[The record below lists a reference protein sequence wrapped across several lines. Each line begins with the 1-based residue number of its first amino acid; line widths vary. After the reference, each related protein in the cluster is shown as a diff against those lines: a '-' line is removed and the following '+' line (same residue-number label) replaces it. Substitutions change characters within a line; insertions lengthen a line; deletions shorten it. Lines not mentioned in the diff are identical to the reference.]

1 MFTDIVILAGGF
13 GERLWPASRP
23 DFPKQFLSINDG
35 ISFLQ
40 NAIIR
45 SLALKPTGKIV
56 IATRDGLQN
65 EIANQCN
72 MLAEKVSKC
81 DAEKIKNDVLIL
93 AEPVAKHT
101 TAPVIL
107 SCHLLNMLDSNSNH
121 SILVLTSD
129 HIIEPVEKFVKD
141 AEKAYLTAI
150 NNHFVC
156 FGIKPNEPSTGY
168 GYIQTGKAEDSENTI
183 FKIDCFKEKPDLETA
198 KSYLASGNC
207 WWNSGMFAFTADFF
221 IKELQK
227 CTPEIATAF
236 NNIPN
241 GNKPS
246 ISNINSIPYV
256 ESWAEMNEAYEKTP
270 AIAIDIAVAEKT
282 DEAYIV
288 LASFDWDDVGSWDS
302 FEKHSKGE
310 GHSELIQSNN
320 CFVYSDIP
328 VAICGVDDI
337 TVVIK
342 NGKALVMKKG
352 ASPLVRDAVKLMK

>member
-1 MFTDIVILAGGF
+1 
-13 GERLWPASRP
+13 
-23 DFPKQFLSINDG
+23 
-35 ISFLQ
+35 
-40 NAIIR
+40 
-45 SLALKPTGKIV
+45 
-56 IATRDGLQN
+56 
-65 EIANQCN
+65 
-72 MLAEKVSKC
+72 
-81 DAEKIKNDVLIL
+81 
-93 AEPVAKHT
+93 
-101 TAPVIL
+101 
-107 SCHLLNMLDSNSNH
+107 
-121 SILVLTSD
+121 
-129 HIIEPVEKFVKD
+129 
-141 AEKAYLTAI
+141 
-150 NNHFVC
+150 
-156 FGIKPNEPSTGY
+156 
-168 GYIQTGKAEDSENTI
+168 
-183 FKIDCFKEKPDLETA
+183 
-198 KSYLASGNC
+198 
-207 WWNSGMFAFTADFF
+207 
-221 IKELQK
+221 
-227 CTPEIATAF
+227 
-236 NNIPN
+236 
-241 GNKPS
+241 NKPS

>member
-1 MFTDIVILAGGF
+1 MFTDVVILAGGF

-45 SLALKPTGKIV
+45 SLALKPEGKII

-65 EIANQCN
+65 EIANQCKL
-72 MLAEKVSKC
+72 LADKLSSE
-81 DAEKIKNDVLIL
+81 DADKIRKDILIL
-93 AEPVAKHT
+93 AEPIAKHT

-107 SCHLLNMLDSNSNH
+107 SCHLLNLLDSNIDH

-129 HIIEPVEKFVKD
+129 HIIEPVEKFVND
-141 AEKAYLTAI
+141 ANKAFETAK

-156 FGIKPNEPSTGY
+156 FGIKPTEPSTGY
-168 GYIQTGKAEDSENTI
+168 GYIQTGKAEDPENTI
-183 FKIDCFKEKPDLETA
+183 FKIDCFKEKPDFQTA
-198 KSYLASGNC
+198 KAYLESGNC
-207 WWNSGMFAFTADFF
+207 WWNSGMFAFTANFF
-221 IKELQK
+221 IKELAK
-227 CTPEIATAF
+227 CTPEISSAF
-236 NNIPN
+236 EAVQK
-241 GNKPS
+241 GNKPT
-246 ISNINSIPYV
+246 IGQINSISYV
-256 ESWAEMNEAYEKTP
+256 ESWNEMNIAYEKTP
-270 AIAIDIAVAEKT
+270 AIAIDISVAEKT
-282 DEAYIV
+282 SEAYIV

-302 FEKHSKGE
+302 FEKHSSGE
-310 GHSELIQSNN
+310 GHSELIQSSN

-342 NGKALVMKKG
+342 NGKALIMKKG
-352 ASPLVRDAVKLMK
+352 ESPLVREAVKLMK